1 MSKSRRKLQSIGR
14 FIILIIISLSLGIKL
29 YSWNAKTLAGNAMP
43 MPFGWGVSLIL
54 SGSMEPALSV
64 DDLVIVR
71 EQSRYNQNDIVVY
84 QDGNS
89 LIIHRIISI
98 DGDEAVTKGDANN
111 VADDPIKVSDI
122 KGKAISHIPVAGAAV
137 RFLKSPVG
145 FVIIVIAA
153 IALLELPYLRER
165 KKIEENKE
173 RIKEEIRLLKG
184 E

>member
-43 MPFGWGVSLIL
+43 MPFGWGVSVIL

-71 EQSRYNQNDIVVY
+71 EQQKYEQNDIVVY

-111 VADDPIKVSDI
+111 VADDPIKVSNI
-122 KGKAISHIPVAGAAV
+122 KGKALAHIPFAGKVV
-137 RFLKSPVG
+137 RFLKSPTG
-145 FVIIVIAA
+145 FILLVVAA
-153 IALLELPYLRER
+153 VALLELPYIRER
-165 KKIEENKE
+165 RKTAENQE